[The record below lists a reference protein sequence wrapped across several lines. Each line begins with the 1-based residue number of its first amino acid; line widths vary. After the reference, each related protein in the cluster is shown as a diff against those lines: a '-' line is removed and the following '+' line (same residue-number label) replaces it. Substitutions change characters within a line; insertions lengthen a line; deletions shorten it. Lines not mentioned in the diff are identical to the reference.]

1 MTVIR
6 KLKLKSRVAM
16 ALVVMLLLGMMPYNI
31 IIQPTEVE
39 AYGEDAEGKYYYA
52 ETWLYDYK
60 YDQEL
65 GEYKYTRDNQHA
77 YLDPSRR
84 IRREGLRQNYHRSR
98 S

>member
-60 YDQEL
+60 YDQKNIRL
-65 GEYKYTRDNQHA
+65 LQRYKCACTLPR
-77 YLDPSRR
+77 
-84 IRREGLRQNYHRSR
+84 
-98 S
+98 